1 MENRNYNYDILK
13 VIQERW
19 SPRAFDP
26 HKKVL
31 REDLY
36 ALIEAARYAP
46 SCFNEQPWRFLIA
59 EDEERK
65 ALVIGA
71 LTPSNQEWA
80 VHAPVLMVIA
90 AVPTFSQS
98 GKQNRWHQFDTGTA
112 WGYLTLEAQKR
123 GLITHAMG
131 GFNVDVMRTNFNLPD
146 DLSIM
151 AVVAIGYMGSA
162 ERLSDKNKEKEKPN
176 HRKPIGELLI

>member
-1 MENRNYNYDILK
+1 MENRIYHYHILK
-13 VIQERW
+13 EIQERW

-31 REDLY
+31 RDDLY

-59 EDEERK
+59 DDDARK
-65 ALVIGA
+65 TLVIEA

-80 VHAPVLMVIA
+80 VHAPVLMVIT
-90 AVPTFSQS
+90 AVQTFSQS
-98 GKQNRWHQFDTGTA
+98 GKNNRWHQFDTGTA

-131 GFNVDVMRTNFNLPD
+131 GFNVDVMRTNFGLPD
-146 DLSIM
+146 NMSIM
-151 AVVAIGYMGSA
+151 AVVAIGYMGST
-162 ERLSDKNKEKEKPN
+162 ELLSEKNREKEKPN
-176 HRKPIGELLI
+176 HRKPIDELLI